1 MSIDT
6 TTNPATHQQHR
17 PELVG
22 NIKVTRQD
30 WLDAAMA
37 VLIKDG
43 ASQVK
48 ILPLGEHLGVS
59 RSSFYWYFKNR
70 QDLLDALLEHWEKSN
85 TAVLVHHCE
94 MPATGITEAICNI
107 FRCFINPDLFNSHMD
122 FAIRD
127 WARRNRKV
135 RRVFEQSEK
144 NRLEAIEGLFR
155 RYGYPP
161 SEALTRARTLYY
173 MQIGYYA
180 ADLKETFEQRNALTE
195 DYVLGFTGIRPSQ
208 AEPDALTE
216 YVMSIDRGNQ
226 S

>member
-6 TTNPATHQQHR
+6 TTNPVTRQR

-37 VLIKDG
+37 VLIRDG

-48 ILPLGEHLGVS
+48 IMPLGEHLGVS

-70 QDLLDALLEHWEKSN
+70 QDLLNALLEHWEKSN
-85 TAVLVHHCE
+85 TAALVRHCE
-94 MPATGITEAICNI
+94 MPASGITEAICNI
-107 FRCFINPDLFNSHMD
+107 FRCFINPELFNSHMD

-127 WARRNRKV
+127 WARRNGTV
-135 RRVFEQSEK
+135 RRIFELSEK
-144 NRLEAIEGLFR
+144 KRLDAIEALFKR
-155 RYGYPP
+155 HGYPA

-180 ADLKETFEQRNALTE
+180 ADLQESFEQRNALTE
-195 DYVLGFTGIRPSQ
+195 DYVLGFTGKRPSRS
-208 AEPDALTE
+208 ELDALTE
-216 YVMSIDRGNQ
+216 YVRSIDRGNQ